1 MLVVTYKINAPHKIH
16 NQYQQR
22 TNIEVTYIAKR
33 HTIIM
38 LVRIRPSPLL
48 EYDLNV
54 QLVPY
59 ITLYF
64 DVTKVS
70 KLFKFDDITE
80 LIH

>member
-1 MLVVTYKINAPHKIH
+1 
-16 NQYQQR
+16 
-22 TNIEVTYIAKR
+22 
-33 HTIIM
+33 M

-54 QLVPY
+54 QGGSAY